1 MCLHSD
7 EWGKPCLPPHMGE
20 DKWVTT
26 WNTRPNY
33 KIMPADWEGS
43 VRSEEEAIEE
53 ASAKEEAMMLE
64 EFIRRLEFNKL
75 QVYIS
80 MFFNFG
86 SCTCYQ
92 KVLF

>member
-64 EFIRRLEFNKL
+64 EFMRRLEFNKL

-80 MFFNFG
+80 MIFNFG
-86 SCTCYQ
+86 SCMCY
-92 KVLF
+92 

>member
-1 MCLHSD
+1 MCSCSD

-64 EFIRRLEFNKL
+64 EFTRRLEFNKL
-75 QVYIS
+75 QVNIDMIYNS
-80 MFFNFG
+80 G
-86 SCTCYQ
+86 
-92 KVLF
+92 

>member
-33 KIMPADWEGS
+33 KIMPADWEGY

-53 ASAKEEAMMLE
+53 ASARK
-64 EFIRRLEFNKL
+64 K
-75 QVYIS
+75 Q
-80 MFFNFG
+80 
-86 SCTCYQ
+86 
-92 KVLF
+92 